1 MDQTKFASLNIE
13 KYIQDSKIIEGVKY
27 NVYKNDGDQEP
38 VEVDADDDDDA
49 MEKIKKITGKDPKDV
64 TYYKNTNEV
73 STTDSV
79 LPHDGPAFDHDEE
92 VMEDNVMFERF
103 YKKINDALTEV
114 TYKDFATDQTS
125 STKQKVNGAIRK
137 INSTL
142 YELERLVSHAS
153 KLKTEAGL
161 SQDAFWKSTNSYFG
175 KISERLLRI
184 SNKVREFNK

>member
-1 MDQTKFASLNIE
+1 MDRTKFAKLDMN
-13 KYIQDSKIIEGVKY
+13 KYMRDVKLTEGVKY
-27 NVYKNDGDQEP
+27 SVYKNDGDSEP

-49 MEKIKKITGKDPKDV
+49 MDKIKKITGKDPKDV
-64 TYYKNTNEV
+64 TYYKNTNEIN
-73 STTDSV
+73 TTDSV
-79 LPHDGPAFDHDEE
+79 FPHDGPAFDHDDE

-103 YKKINDALTEV
+103 YRKINEALTEV

-161 SQDAFWKSTNSYFG
+161 SQDSFWKSTNSYFG